1 MIVDS
6 ARELKAVASE
16 VSVLRRSQQHGQA
29 LVNRLGLLEGL
40 LTRAEVAVGTTRT
53 LAQRLGEPWTPS
65 AQTDAVVEALDQWR
79 AALDDD
85 LGAALGG
92 ELFAKLQDGV
102 DRLLRDLER
111 RATGAWERYTVQATP
126 ETSQEILSAL
136 ASDPSAR
143 STVLTIQRLAE
154 SVRRLRE
161 RPIPT
166 AGEITKFDA
175 AVAELRAAWS
185 TLDVA
190 SLTEDV
196 VAFLRAAN
204 SDRGAPLASLTA
216 PVQAWLAERHLESHY
231 VIRPSD

>member
-6 ARELKAVASE
+6 ARELKELADE

-29 LVNRLGLLEGL
+29 LVNRSQHIGNLLI
-40 LTRAEVAVGTTRT
+40 RAQVAATTARQ
-53 LAQRLGEPWTPS
+53 LAQRLGEQWSSPGATG
-65 AQTDAVVEALDQWR
+65 AAVEALEQWR
-79 AALDDD
+79 TALADD

-92 ELFAKLQDGV
+92 ELFSKLQDAV
-102 DRLLRDLER
+102 ERVLRELER
-111 RATGAWERYTVQATP
+111 RAAGDWQRYTAQVTP
-126 ETSQEILSAL
+126 ETSQEILAAL
-136 ASDPSAR
+136 AADPFAR
-143 STVLTIQRLAE
+143 STVLTIRRFAE

-161 RPIPT
+161 RQIPT
-166 AGEITKFDA
+166 AEDIADFDT

-190 SLTEDV
+190 SLSDDV

-204 SDRGAPLASLTA
+204 SDRGAALSLLTA
-216 PVQAWLAERHLESHY
+216 SVQSWLAERHLESHY